1 MTVSIDEAIANCLE
15 QINNQ
20 GSSIEDCT
28 ARYPQ
33 YENELVELL
42 GLVYSIKNL
51 DQISPRTLFVENA
64 SQRLVSKLPNRNV
77 SYREK
82 TRPIKRKR
90 QRQKLRL
97 SFGVVRMVT
106 IIVIV
111 LTVFTGGTAFAA
123 DSAEPGDYLY
133 GLDLT
138 LEQIQLSLAPTQ
150 EAAAR
155 IHLNIANER
164 LEEAENKLGE
174 GDYDNGNVALD
185 AYEQEM
191 ATLAGLVSGENG
203 VDKEELTELVIAETS
218 RHQEVLEQ
226 LLGKVPEPAQKG
238 ILRAIE
244 ASNKAKDH
252 APKGPPEDRPVG
264 PPEDKTTGPPEDKET
279 GKSKEKDKNKSNSA
293 KSPPGKP

>member
-1 MTVSIDEAIANCLE
+1 MALSIDEAIANCLE
-15 QINNQ
+15 AINDQ

-33 YENELVELL
+33 YKNELVELL
-42 GLVYSIKNL
+42 GLVYSIKIL
-51 DQISPRTLFVENA
+51 DQISPRSQFVENA

-82 TRPIKRKR
+82 TRPIKRQR
-90 QRQKLRL
+90 QRLRL
-97 SFGVVRMVT
+97 NFGVVRMVA
-106 IIVIV
+106 IIV
-111 LTVFTGGTAFAA
+111 LALSVFTGGTAFAA
-123 DSAEPGDYLY
+123 DSAEPGDTLY

-138 LEQIQLSLAPTQ
+138 FEQIQLSLAPTQ

-164 LEEAENKLGE
+164 LEEAESKLGE
-174 GDYDNGNVALD
+174 GDYDNGNVALV

-191 ATLAGLVSGENG
+191 ATLADLVGGETG
-203 VDKEELTELVIAETS
+203 IDQEELTELVVAEAS
-218 RHQEVLEQ
+218 RHLEVLEG
-226 LLGKVPEPAQKG
+226 LLEKVPEPAHKG

-244 ASNKAKDH
+244 ASNK
-252 APKGPPEDRPVG
+252 PKKNVPQGPPEDRPVG

-279 GKSKEKDKNKSNSA
+279 GKSKEKKKDKTNSA